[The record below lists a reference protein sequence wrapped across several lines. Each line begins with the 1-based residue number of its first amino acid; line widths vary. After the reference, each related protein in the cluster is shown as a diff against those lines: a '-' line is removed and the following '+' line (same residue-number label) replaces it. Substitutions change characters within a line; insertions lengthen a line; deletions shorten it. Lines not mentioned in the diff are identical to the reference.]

1 MDSSWIFLRWLYE
14 SSRRERKNITGNRK
28 VGGFDLLESR
38 QTCKRSFLAEKRA
51 GYGQR
56 IIATLPDG
64 LVQRYSNNFSEK
76 NLRRMMQFASVFS
89 DEQIVVSAIRQ
100 LSWTHFIALI
110 PLKSDLQREFY
121 LELCKAE
128 AWNVKTLREKNKQ
141 HADAINKL
149 VRFQRNPEFDPNA

>member
-1 MDSSWIFLRWLYE
+1 
-14 SSRRERKNITGNRK
+14 
-28 VGGFDLLESR
+28 
-38 QTCKRSFLAEKRA
+38 
-51 GYGQR
+51 
-56 IIATLPDG
+56 
-64 LVQRYSNNFSEK
+64 
-76 NLRRMMQFASVFS
+76 MMQFASVFS